1 MTPVTAKEPL
11 EGPLRAEQA
20 PERRKGD
27 RRGGREAAA
36 ARPPQDRRGFDRRS
50 ANRPPLLA
58 GFSVFEMDALL
69 SYFSPLECAPGT
81 MLVREGAPDSS
92 LYLIRSGTFEVL
104 VSAAA
109 GEPQSAGFLRKGDV
123 FGELSFF
130 DHERRSADIRAVEL
144 AEVMVLT
151 PSSFEMLRS
160 SDPQLA
166 IELVLKIAEVTT
178 RRFRAHNR
186 KLAAIGMITTELPW

>member
-1 MTPVTAKEPL
+1 MVAKDSSEAEPPPQ
-11 EGPLRAEQA
+11 GV
-20 PERRKGD
+20 PERRRGD
-27 RRGGREAAA
+27 RRSRREAAA
-36 ARPPQDRRGFDRRS
+36 ASPPVDRRGFDRRR
-50 ANRPPLLA
+50 ANRPPLLT

-69 SYFSPLECAPGT
+69 SYFSPLECAEGT
-81 MLVREGAPDSS
+81 LLVHEGAPDSS

-109 GEPQSAGFLRKGDV
+109 GEAQSAGFLRKGDV

-130 DHERRSADIRAVEL
+130 DHEPRSADIRAVEPS
-144 AEVMVLT
+144 EVMVLT
-151 PSSFEMLRS
+151 PSSFEMLRN

-166 IELVLKIAEVTT
+166 IELLLRLAEVTT